1 MEVGRDAMEVAKDIV
16 ALVHPL
22 DPSFRPG
29 VNKHHPA
36 PMKTCKLSGHYYNED
51 QYQIACLL
59 M

>member
-1 MEVGRDAMEVAKDIV
+1 MEVAIDIV
-16 ALVHPL
+16 ACVHPL

-36 PMKTCKLSGHYYNED
+36 PMKTCKLPGHYYKLIED
-51 QYQIACLL
+51 QYQIAYVL